1 MEKVDTVADNYYK
14 PLQRAEKAGDLLF
27 WLISILSIVALFV
40 EKETNPLAA
49 DVVQIALI
57 ACVILFFVQ
66 GQVQKL
72 YLFPRAEDKRRQQ
85 LLSDS
90 FGVALTHEQTAGYYN
105 NDQTNPIKR
114 LAASVMESAFFT
126 NAITRLMLPAER
138 AKTIGYIVVYV
149 VALLNRSSDLAF
161 LAVAAQALFGGEIVA
176 RWLRLEWLRFRSEQA
191 FNNFNRLFVARPAF
205 TKAAPQSEAL
215 DLFSYYESTKS
226 TAAMLLSQKMFDKHN
241 PRLTQ
246 EWEQIRAKLGI

>member
-1 MEKVDTVADNYYK
+1 MAKVDTVAKNYYK
-14 PLQRAEKAGDLLF
+14 PLHRAEKAGNVLF

-40 EKETNPLAA
+40 DKALHPLAA
-49 DVVQIALI
+49 GIVQIALTV
-57 ACVILFFVQ
+57 CVILFFVQ

-85 LLSDS
+85 LLSNS
-90 FGVALTHEQTAGYYN
+90 FSVTLTHEETVGYYN

-126 NAITRLMLPAER
+126 NALTRMMLPWER
-138 AKTIGYIVVYV
+138 AKTFGYIVVYL
-149 VALLNRSSDLAF
+149 VAVLNRSSDLEF

-176 RWLRLEWLRFRSEQA
+176 RWLRLEWLRFRSEQV
-191 FNNFNRLFVARPAF
+191 FDNFNRLFVARPSF
-205 TKAAPQSEAL
+205 TKTAPQSEAL
-215 DLFSYYESTKS
+215 ELFSFYESTKS
-226 TAAMLLSQKMFDKHN
+226 TAAMLLSQKLFDQHN

-246 EWEQIRAKLGI
+246 EWEQIRGRLGI